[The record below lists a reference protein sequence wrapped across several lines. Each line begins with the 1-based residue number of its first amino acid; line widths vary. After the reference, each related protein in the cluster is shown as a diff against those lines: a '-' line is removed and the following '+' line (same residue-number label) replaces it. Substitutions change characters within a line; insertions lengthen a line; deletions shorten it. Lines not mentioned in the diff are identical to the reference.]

1 MSPQIGLLLALGC
14 AFATNLA
21 FLWKHKG
28 AVAAPEMSFKH
39 PLASAA
45 GLFRSKWFTIGFL
58 VAIAAWVLHVFAL
71 ALAPISLVQ
80 AVISGGL
87 VFLAVLADRWF
98 GFELGRREWMGV
110 GLTALGLAFL
120 GLTVQSAGSE
130 GTHSSYSISGMIA
143 FEGGMILIG
152 TLLLL
157 SHRVERISHRH
168 GVLLGAAAGIL
179 FGVSDISIKALTGTV
194 PGDLL
199 SIISPWT
206 GVAILASIAAFY
218 ASARSLQVGEGVST
232 IAITAV
238 AANASAIIGG
248 ILVFGEPIGSGPL
261 QIAGRFIAF
270 CLVIAGAALM
280 PTHAEQ
286 LEPDENA
293 APR

>member
-1 MSPQIGLLLALGC
+1 MTVQIGLLLALLC

-21 FLWKHKG
+21 FLWKHRG
-28 AVAAPEMSFKH
+28 AVAAPAIDMRH

-45 GLFRSKWFTIGFL
+45 NLFRSKWWAVGFG
-58 VAIAAWVLHVFAL
+58 VAILAWVLHVAAL

-120 GLTVQSAGSE
+120 GLTVQTGS
-130 GTHSSYSISGMIA
+130 GDSHSSYSISGMIA
-143 FEGGMILIG
+143 FEGGMIVIG

-157 SHRVERISHRH
+157 SHRVEQLRHRH
-168 GVLLGAAAGIL
+168 GILLGAAAGIL

-194 PGDLL
+194 PGDLM
-199 SIISPWT
+199 SIVSPWT
-206 GVAILASIAAFY
+206 AVAILASIAAFY
-218 ASARSLQVGEGVST
+218 SSARALQVGEGVST

-248 ILVFGEPIGSGPL
+248 ILVFGDPL
-261 QIAGRFIAF
+261 GEDAF
-270 CLVIAGAALM
+270 AIVARACAFMLVLVAAALT
-280 PTHAEQ
+280 PA
-286 LEPDENA
+286 PVRA
-293 APR
+293 ASRTA